1 MTTTAF
7 PPTHRG
13 VALELPT
20 YEWVPV
26 AKAYPV
32 LDGPHPSRIKFDDDR
47 VRVVTT
53 WREAYGHVAS
63 WLVSTDMLT
72 TVLEVKDSDGRYI
85 VNTEPSHYDGDES
98 FKQPFEL
105 PNGWWLEVGG
115 PEPLQFERILELLKR
130 FDVEPSRVQ
139 IMLEHRDD
147 SHWS

>member
-1 MTTTAF
+1 MTTTAI
-7 PPTHRG
+7 PPSHRG

-20 YEWVPV
+20 DQWVPV
-26 AKAYPV
+26 AKVYPV
-32 LDGPHPSRIKFDDDR
+32 FDGPHPSRIKFDDDR

-53 WREAYGHVAS
+53 WRDAYGQVVS
-63 WLVSTDMLT
+63 WLVSNDVINA
-72 TVLEVKDSDGRYI
+72 VLEVKDSDGRYI
-85 VNTEPSHYDGDES
+85 VNTDPSHYGGEQS

-139 IMLEHRDD
+139 IMLEQRDD